1 MKIIII
7 FILILLAVKCV
18 TTIFANKVNLEMEN
32 RLKIVEHQNK
42 LFRTTFNVVIQQ
54 LALLR
59 LKDCPEEEKIN
70 IPLEVLE
77 ALEEIRQYWS

>member
-54 LALLR
+54 LALLK